1 MITFIMQFIMC
12 SFVIGACI
20 YSIRGE
26 IKRQKQVDEI
36 VENIRKK
43 NDRN

>member
-1 MITFIMQFIMC
+1 MITFIMQFIMF

-26 IKRQKQVDEI
+26 IKRQKQTYEI
-36 VENIRKK
+36 IERLRKK
-43 NDRN
+43 NEV